1 MLLKGL
7 VLLPTQE
14 VRLELNNNTSS
25 KVVNLSNKEYDSE
38 VIIVC
43 PKDQYEESPSVA
55 DLPSIGVI
63 GKIKSKIELP
73 SGSLRVVI
81 AGLKRV
87 KIRSYENSTLDNEI
101 LKAEYKEYEQLEFD
115 EIEQMAIARKLK
127 EVLEKYINTTPY
139 VSNSILTSIKDIND
153 LYLLTDL
160 ITSFVPFPLE
170 KKLQYLEEANGYYR
184 ANALIYDL
192 NIEIQVVELDEKID
206 EVLRVDFENNQKE
219 YMLRE
224 KLEEIKKELGETDP
238 KDEIICDYLEKIN
251 SLKIDN
257 DSRNKLLNEVK
268 RLEYM
273 AEASPE
279 MAMLRSYLD
288 LVVNLPWGLYSKDNT
303 NLKAIKK
310 HLDGTHFGLNKI
322 KDRIVE
328 YIAVKSRNKDLK
340 SPIICLVGPPGTG
353 KTTLA
358 MGIANSLNREFYK
371 ISVGGLNDSSEL
383 VGHRRTYMGSNPGKI
398 IQGLKKC
405 NTANPVILIDEVDK
419 MVKDYKGDPAS
430 TLLDILDPEQNK
442 YFVDNYVEE
451 PFDLSQVLFILTA
464 NSYETIPEPLIDRLE
479 VIELSSYTEFE
490 KIDIAYNYLLPK
502 IFDAHLVKKNYIKFD
517 EEIIKMIINK
527 YTKEAGVR
535 ELERQLGAI
544 VRKIVTDAVK
554 NKTDVKKIEIKKTD
568 LIKYLGPAKYELSK
582 NNNTLLPGLV
592 NGLALTNHGG
602 LLMNIETAIY
612 KGQKDFIFT
621 GMLGKVMEESTD
633 VALSYIKSNA
643 KVFGIDL
650 KKLEEQTIHIHFL
663 EGALKKD
670 GPSAGIAITTAII
683 SLLLGKSISKTI
695 AMTGEITLRG
705 DILKI
710 GGLKEKLIGAFND
723 GVTLVYIPL
732 ANLPELDEIPLK
744 ILENMEIVPVGN
756 YQEVFDKLF
765 KMKNK

>member
-14 VRLELNNNTSS
+14 VRLEVNNSS
-25 KVVNLSNKEYDSE
+25 STKVVNLSSKKYDSE
-38 VIIVC
+38 IIIVC
-43 PKDQYEESPSVA
+43 PKDQYEESPSVT

-73 SGSLRVVI
+73 NGNLRVVI
-81 AGLKRV
+81 AGIKRV
-87 KIRSYENSTLDNEI
+87 KIISYENSSEDNEI
-101 LKAEYKEYEQLEFD
+101 LKADYKEYEELKFD
-115 EIEQMAIARKLK
+115 EAEAIAISRKLK
-127 EVLEKYINTTPY
+127 EILEKYINSSPY
-139 VSNSILTSIKDIND
+139 VSNSILSSIKDIDD

-170 KKLQYLEEANGYYR
+170 KKLQYLEEVNAYYR

-206 EVLRVDFENNQKE
+206 EVLRIDFENNQKE
-219 YMLRE
+219 YLLRE
-224 KLEEIKKELGETDP
+224 KLEEIKKELGENDP
-238 KDEIICDYLEKIN
+238 KDELICDYLEKIN
-251 SLKIDN
+251 SLDIDN

-268 RLEYM
+268 KLEYTN
-273 AEASPE
+273 ETSPE
-279 MAMLRSYLD
+279 MAMLRTYLD
-288 LVVNLPWGLYSKDNT
+288 LVVNLPWGIYSKDNT
-303 NLKAIKK
+303 NLNSIKK
-310 HLDGTHFGLNKI
+310 QLDSTHFGLNQI
-322 KDRIVE
+322 KNRIVE

-358 MGIANSLNREFYK
+358 MGIAKSLKKEFYK

-383 VGHRRTYMGSNPGKI
+383 VGHRRTYMGASPGKI

-405 NTANPVILIDEVDK
+405 NTANPLILIDEVDK

-442 YFVDNYVEE
+442 YFTDNYVEE

-490 KIDIAYNYLLPK
+490 KIDIAFNYLLPK
-502 IFDAHLVKKNYIKFD
+502 IYDAHLVKKNYIKFD
-517 EEIIKMIINK
+517 EDIIKTIIDK

-544 VRKIVTDAVK
+544 VRKIVTEAVQ
-554 NKTDVKKIEIKKTD
+554 NKKDLKKTEIKKTD

-592 NGLALTNHGG
+592 NGLALTNYGG
-602 LLMNIETAIY
+602 VLMSIETAIY
-612 KGQKDFIFT
+612 KGNKEFIFT
-621 GMLGKVMEESTD
+621 GMLGKVMEESSK

-650 KKLEEQTIHIHFL
+650 KKLEEKTIHLHFL
-663 EGALKKD
+663 EGATPKD
-670 GPSAGIAITTAII
+670 GPSAGIAITSAII
-683 SLLLGKSISKTI
+683 SLLLEKTISKEI
-695 AMTGEITLRG
+695 AMTGEISLRG
-705 DILKI
+705 DVLKI
-710 GGLKEKLIGAFND
+710 GGLKEKLIGAYNNNIK
-723 GVTLVYIPL
+723 LIYIPL

-744 ILENMEIVPVGN
+744 ILENMEIVPVSN
-756 YQEVFDKLF
+756 YQEIFNKLF
-765 KMKNK
+765 K

>member
-14 VRLELNNNTSS
+14 VRLEVNNSS
-25 KVVNLSNKEYDSE
+25 STKVVNLSSKEYDSE
-38 VIIVC
+38 IIIVC
-43 PKDQYEESPSVA
+43 PKDQYEESPSVT
-55 DLPSIGVI
+55 DLPSIGVL
-63 GKIKSKIELP
+63 GKIKNKIELP
-73 SGSLRVVI
+73 NGNLRVVI
-81 AGLKRV
+81 AGTKRV
-87 KIRSYENSTLDNEI
+87 KIISYENSSEDNEI
-101 LKAEYKEYEQLEFD
+101 LKADYKEYEELKFD
-115 EIEQMAIARKLK
+115 EAEAMAISRKLK
-127 EVLEKYINTTPY
+127 EILEKYINSSPY
-139 VSNSILTSIKDIND
+139 VSNSILSSIKDIDD

-170 KKLQYLEEANGYYR
+170 KKLQYLEEVNGYYR

-192 NIEIQVVELDEKID
+192 NIELQVVELDEKID
-206 EVLRVDFENNQKE
+206 EVLRIDFENNQKE
-219 YMLRE
+219 YLLRE
-224 KLEEIKKELGETDP
+224 KLEEIKKELGENDP
-238 KDEIICDYLEKIN
+238 KDELICDYLEKIN
-251 SLKIDN
+251 SLDIDN

-268 RLEYM
+268 KLEYTN
-273 AEASPE
+273 EASPE

-288 LVVNLPWGLYSKDNT
+288 LVINLPWGIYSKDNT
-303 NLKAIKK
+303 NLNSIKK
-310 HLDGTHFGLNKI
+310 QLDSTHFGLNQI
-322 KDRIVE
+322 KNRIVE

-358 MGIANSLNREFYK
+358 MGIAKSLKKEFYK

-383 VGHRRTYMGSNPGKI
+383 VGHRRTYMGASPGKI

-405 NTANPVILIDEVDK
+405 NTANPLILIDEVDK

-442 YFVDNYVEE
+442 YFTDNYVEE

-490 KIDIAYNYLLPK
+490 KIDIAFNYLLPK
-502 IFDAHLVKKNYIKFD
+502 IYDAHLVKKNYIKFD
-517 EEIIKMIINK
+517 EDIIKTIIDK

-535 ELERQLGAI
+535 ELERQLSTI
-544 VRKIVTDAVK
+544 VRKIVTEAVQ
-554 NKTDVKKIEIKKTD
+554 NKKDLKKTEIKKTD

-592 NGLALTNHGG
+592 NGLALTNYGG
-602 LLMNIETAIY
+602 VLMNIETAIY
-612 KGQKDFIFT
+612 KGDKEFIFT
-621 GMLGKVMEESTD
+621 GMLGKVMEESSK

-650 KKLEEQTIHIHFL
+650 KKLEEKTIHLHFL
-663 EGALKKD
+663 EGATPKD
-670 GPSAGIAITTAII
+670 GPSAGIAITSAII
-683 SLLLGKSISKTI
+683 SLLLEKTISKEI
-695 AMTGEITLRG
+695 AMTGEISLRG
-705 DILKI
+705 DVLKI
-710 GGLKEKLIGAFND
+710 GGLKEKLIGAYNNNIK
-723 GVTLVYIPL
+723 LVYIPL

-744 ILENMEIVPVGN
+744 ILENMEIVPISN
-756 YQEVFDKLF
+756 YQEIFNKLF
-765 KMKNK
+765 K

>member
-14 VRLELNNNTSS
+14 VRLEVNNSS
-25 KVVNLSNKEYDSE
+25 STKVVNLSSKEYDSE
-38 VIIVC
+38 IIIVC
-43 PKDQYEESPSVA
+43 PKDQYEESPSVT
-55 DLPSIGVI
+55 DLPSIGVL
-63 GKIKSKIELP
+63 GKIKNKIELP
-73 SGSLRVVI
+73 NGNLRVVI
-81 AGLKRV
+81 AGTKRV
-87 KIRSYENSTLDNEI
+87 KIISYENSSEDNEI
-101 LKAEYKEYEQLEFD
+101 LKADYKEYEELKFD
-115 EIEQMAIARKLK
+115 EAEAMAISRKLK
-127 EVLEKYINTTPY
+127 EILEKYINSSPY
-139 VSNSILTSIKDIND
+139 VSNSILSSIKDIDD

-170 KKLQYLEEANGYYR
+170 KKLQYLEEVNGYYR

-192 NIEIQVVELDEKID
+192 NIELQVVELDEKID
-206 EVLRVDFENNQKE
+206 EVLRIDFENNQKE
-219 YMLRE
+219 YLLRE
-224 KLEEIKKELGETDP
+224 KLEEIKKELGENDP
-238 KDEIICDYLEKIN
+238 KDELICDYLEKIN
-251 SLKIDN
+251 SLDIDN

-268 RLEYM
+268 KLEYTN
-273 AEASPE
+273 EASPE

-288 LVVNLPWGLYSKDNT
+288 LVINLPWGIYSKDNT
-303 NLKAIKK
+303 NLNSIKK
-310 HLDGTHFGLNKI
+310 QLDSTHFGLNQI
-322 KDRIVE
+322 KNRIVE

-358 MGIANSLNREFYK
+358 MGIAKSLKKEFYK

-383 VGHRRTYMGSNPGKI
+383 VGHRRTYMGASPGKI

-405 NTANPVILIDEVDK
+405 NTANPLILIDEVDK

-442 YFVDNYVEE
+442 YFTDNYVEE

-490 KIDIAYNYLLPK
+490 KIDIAFNYLLPK
-502 IFDAHLVKKNYIKFD
+502 IYDAHLVKKNYIKFD
-517 EEIIKMIINK
+517 EDIIKTIIDK

-544 VRKIVTDAVK
+544 VRKIVTEAVQ
-554 NKTDVKKIEIKKTD
+554 NKKDLKKTEIKKTD

-592 NGLALTNHGG
+592 NGLALTNYGG
-602 LLMNIETAIY
+602 VLMNIETAIY
-612 KGQKDFIFT
+612 KGDKEFIFT
-621 GMLGKVMEESTD
+621 GMLGKVMEESSK

-650 KKLEEQTIHIHFL
+650 KKLEEKTIHLHFL
-663 EGALKKD
+663 EGATPKD
-670 GPSAGIAITTAII
+670 GPSAGIAITSAII
-683 SLLLGKSISKTI
+683 SLLLEKTISKEI
-695 AMTGEITLRG
+695 AMTGEISLRG
-705 DILKI
+705 DVLKI
-710 GGLKEKLIGAFND
+710 GGLKEKLIGAYNNNIK
-723 GVTLVYIPL
+723 LVYIPL

-744 ILENMEIVPVGN
+744 ILENMEIVPISN
-756 YQEVFDKLF
+756 YQEIFNKLF
-765 KMKNK
+765 K

>member
-1 MLLKGL
+1 
-7 VLLPTQE
+7 
-14 VRLELNNNTSS
+14 
-25 KVVNLSNKEYDSE
+25 
-38 VIIVC
+38 
-43 PKDQYEESPSVA
+43 
-55 DLPSIGVI
+55 
-63 GKIKSKIELP
+63 
-73 SGSLRVVI
+73 
-81 AGLKRV
+81 
-87 KIRSYENSTLDNEI
+87 
-101 LKAEYKEYEQLEFD
+101 
-115 EIEQMAIARKLK
+115 
-127 EVLEKYINTTPY
+127 
-139 VSNSILTSIKDIND
+139 
-153 LYLLTDL
+153 
-160 ITSFVPFPLE
+160 
-170 KKLQYLEEANGYYR
+170 
-184 ANALIYDL
+184 
-192 NIEIQVVELDEKID
+192 
-206 EVLRVDFENNQKE
+206 
-219 YMLRE
+219 
-224 KLEEIKKELGETDP
+224 
-238 KDEIICDYLEKIN
+238 
-251 SLKIDN
+251 
-257 DSRNKLLNEVK
+257 
-268 RLEYM
+268 
-273 AEASPE
+273 
-279 MAMLRSYLD
+279 
-288 LVVNLPWGLYSKDNT
+288 
-303 NLKAIKK
+303 
-310 HLDGTHFGLNKI
+310 
-322 KDRIVE
+322 
-328 YIAVKSRNKDLK
+328 
-340 SPIICLVGPPGTG
+340 
-353 KTTLA
+353 

-535 ELERQLGAI
+535 ELERQLSSI

-554 NKTDVKKIEIKKTD
+554 NKVDVKKTEIKKND

-592 NGLALTNHGG
+592 NGLALTNYGG
-602 LLMNIETAIY
+602 VLMNIETALY
-612 KGQKDFIFT
+612 KGDSEFIIT
-621 GMLGKVMEESTD
+621 GMLGKVMEESVK

-643 KVFGIDL
+643 KVFGFDF
-650 KKLEEQTIHIHFL
+650 KKIEGQTIHIHFL

-683 SLLLGKSISKTI
+683 SLLLGKSVSKTI

-705 DILKI
+705 DVLKI

-732 ANLPELDEIPLK
+732 ANLPELDDIPLK

-765 KMKNK
+765 KMENK